1 VHGLFADDI
10 TGSVTGEGVG
20 IKAKSVKV
28 AIDNKD
34 IFSING
40 FQMAKLSDCEE
51 VKIERK
57 NIESVGVPGLSG
69 W

>member
-1 VHGLFADDI
+1 MHVLFADDI
-10 TGSVTGEGVG
+10 TGSVNGEGVG

-57 NIESVGVPGLSG
+57 NNESFVLP
-69 W
+69 WNKTW

>member
-1 VHGLFADDI
+1 MHGLFADDI
-10 TGSVTGEGVG
+10 TGSVNGEGVG

-57 NIESVGVPGLSG
+57 NNESFVLP
-69 W
+69 WNKAW

>member
-1 VHGLFADDI
+1 VHVLFADDI
-10 TGSVTGEGVG
+10 TGSVNGEGIG
-20 IKAKSVKV
+20 IKSKSVKV

-40 FQMAKLSDCEE
+40 FQMARLSDCEE

-57 NIESVGVPGLSG
+57 NNESFVLP
-69 W
+69 WNKTW

>member
-1 VHGLFADDI
+1 VHVLFADDI
-10 TGSVTGEGVG
+10 TGSMNGESVG
-20 IKAKSVKV
+20 IKAKSVNV

-57 NIESVGVPGLSG
+57 NNESFVLP
-69 W
+69 WNKIW

>member
-1 VHGLFADDI
+1 MN
-10 TGSVTGEGVG
+10 GEGVG
-20 IKAKSVKV
+20 IKAKSVNV

-57 NIESVGVPGLSG
+57 NNESFVLP
-69 W
+69 WNKIW

>member
-1 VHGLFADDI
+1 VHILFADDI
-10 TGSVTGEGVG
+10 TGSMNGEGVG
-20 IKAKSVKV
+20 ITAKSVKV

-34 IFSING
+34 MFSING

-57 NIESVGVPGLSG
+57 NNESFILP
-69 W
+69 WNKTW